1 MSLTYGYDL
10 KDGDKI
16 SEALV
21 QTDKLLS
28 PFFRPRAPITYL
40 PFCTVP
46 NLITACWQRLTAKFS
61 AAHSFVG
68 SIP

>member
-21 QTDKLLS
+21 QTDELLA
-28 PFFRPRAPITYL
+28 PFFRPGALTTYL

-46 NLITACWQRLTAKFS
+46 NLITACW
-61 AAHSFVG
+61 
-68 SIP
+68 